1 MEIFA
6 LNISRRDYW
15 RDLSS
20 FGQEERMKLK
30 CNHLKVFNVSVA
42 AICNSEDDCY
52 VAYDKRCGEC
62 EHLEIKVS
70 YEVTRA

>member
-1 MEIFA
+1 
-6 LNISRRDYW
+6 
-15 RDLSS
+15 
-20 FGQEERMKLK
+20 MKLK

-52 VAYDKRCGEC
+52 VAYDMRCGEC

-70 YEVTRA
+70 YEVARA

>member
-1 MEIFA
+1 
-6 LNISRRDYW
+6 
-15 RDLSS
+15 
-20 FGQEERMKLK
+20 MKLK
-30 CNHLKVFNVSVA
+30 CNHLKLFNVSVA